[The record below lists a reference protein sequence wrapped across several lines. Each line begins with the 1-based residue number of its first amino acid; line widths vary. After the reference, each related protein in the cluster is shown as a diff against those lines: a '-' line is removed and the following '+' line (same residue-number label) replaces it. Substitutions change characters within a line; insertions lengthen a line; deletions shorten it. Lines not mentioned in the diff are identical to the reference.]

1 MKIRNILAI
10 SLATSSFS
18 CLAFKSSPNVLPG
31 PTNQLTAVESK
42 IIGHFYAPHSA
53 LPGTTITGTCDAS
66 PSRDAPVR
74 FVLCCVA
81 KTDNIRIYLVLHDEF
96 TQRLIEEGKMVSK
109 SKAHCRRMLQALQQT
124 RAGFLTSWKT
134 ASILCPSISPSHRKP
149 VQLLFIGF
157 HQRKRRNEQ

>member
-1 MKIRNILAI
+1 MPHTVHYPEQP
-10 SLATSSFS
+10 S
-18 CLAFKSSPNVLPG
+18 
-31 PTNQLTAVESK
+31 Q
-42 IIGHFYAPHSA
+42 GHVTP
-53 LPGTTITGTCDAS
+53 P

-81 KTDNIRIYLVLHDEF
+81 KTDNIRIYLVFHDEF

-124 RAGFLTSWKT
+124 RAGILTSWKT

>member
-1 MKIRNILAI
+1 MCRHKCVVYRHFTQRHHQMKIRNILAI

-42 IIGHFYAPHSA
+42 IMGHVTP
-53 LPGTTITGTCDAS
+53 P

-124 RAGFLTSWKT
+124 RAGIFDQLENCQHTLPEYIAISSETSAT
-134 ASILCPSISPSHRKP
+134 LIHRVPPEK
-149 VQLLFIGF
+149 
-157 HQRKRRNEQ
+157 KKK

>member
-1 MKIRNILAI
+1 MVLAIMCRHKCVVYRHFTQRHHQMKIRNILAI

-66 PSRDAPVR
+66 PVPGCTCP
-74 FVLCCVA
+74 FCTML
-81 KTDNIRIYLVLHDEF
+81 L
-96 TQRLIEEGKMVSK
+96 SK

-124 RAGFLTSWKT
+124 RAGIFDQLENCQHTLPEYI
-134 ASILCPSISPSHRKP
+134 AISSEISATLIHRVPLEK
-149 VQLLFIGF
+149 
-157 HQRKRRNEQ
+157 KKK

>member
-31 PTNQLTAVESK
+31 PTNQQPSQ
-42 IIGHFYAPHSA
+42 GHVTP
-53 LPGTTITGTCDAS
+53 P

-81 KTDNIRIYLVLHDEF
+81 KTDNIRIYLVFHDEF

-124 RAGFLTSWKT
+124 RAGIFDQLENCQHTLPEYIAISSETSAT
-134 ASILCPSISPSHRKP
+134 LIHRVPPEK
-149 VQLLFIGF
+149 
-157 HQRKRRNEQ
+157 KKK

>member
-1 MKIRNILAI
+1 MPHTVHYPEQP
-10 SLATSSFS
+10 S
-18 CLAFKSSPNVLPG
+18 
-31 PTNQLTAVESK
+31 Q
-42 IIGHFYAPHSA
+42 GHVTP
-53 LPGTTITGTCDAS
+53 P

-124 RAGFLTSWKT
+124 RAGIFDQLENCQHTLPEYIAISSETSATLTFFSCVQPLSTWKHQGRDGVK
-134 ASILCPSISPSHRKP
+134 INC
-149 VQLLFIGF
+149 LFTP
-157 HQRKRRNEQ
+157 